1 MACCHIVKNKQVES
15 FFFFFI
21 MESGETLVAVLAII
35 CAIGLP
41 VVMTIFICYW
51 VLVGKHKERMAM
63 IERGI
68 VPEEALRTKANPNRY
83 IALRNGM
90 LMASLAI
97 GALIGILIES
107 CFTFTNEW
115 HWLLVPMITVL
126 FGGIGFVGYF
136 FLSHHLE
143 QKEAKENLPQALND

>member
-1 MACCHIVKNKQVES
+1 MDN
-15 FFFFFI
+15 
-21 MESGETLVAVLAII
+21 GETLVAVLSVI
-35 CAIGLP
+35 CAVGLP
-41 VVMTIFICYW
+41 IVMTIFICYW
-51 VLVGKHKERMAM
+51 VLTGKHKERMAM

-68 VPEEALRTKANPNRY
+68 VPEEAQRQKANPNRY

-115 HWLLVPMITVL
+115 HWLRGL
-126 FGGIGFVGYF
+126 FLLGTPFGAEGGQRGFVKGIERLTEQVKHGRTAMDRTHLGRRHAK
-136 FLSHHLE
+136 FLLLSGE
-143 QKEAKENLPQALND
+143 E

>member
-1 MACCHIVKNKQVES
+1 
-15 FFFFFI
+15 
-21 MESGETLVAVLAII
+21 
-35 CAIGLP
+35 
-41 VVMTIFICYW
+41 
-51 VLVGKHKERMAM
+51 M

-136 FLSHHLE
+136 FLSHHME
-143 QKEAKENLPQALND
+143 QKEAKENLPQGLND

>member
-1 MACCHIVKNKQVES
+1 MARSHIGKNKQVELLKTDS
-15 FFFFFI
+15 I
-21 MESGETLVAVLAII
+21 MEGNETIVAVSSVI
-35 CAIGLP
+35 CAVGLP
-41 VVMTIFICYW
+41 IVMTIFICYW

-68 VPEEALRTKANPNRY
+68 VPEEAQRTKANPNRY

-136 FLSHHLE
+136 FLSLHLE
-143 QKEAKENLPQALND
+143 L

>member
-1 MACCHIVKNKQVES
+1 
-15 FFFFFI
+15 
-21 MESGETLVAVLAII
+21 
-35 CAIGLP
+35 
-41 VVMTIFICYW
+41 
-51 VLVGKHKERMAM
+51 M

-68 VPEEALRTKANPNRY
+68 GPVEALRTKANPNRY

-136 FLSHHLE
+136 FLSLHLE
-143 QKEAKENLPQALND
+143 QKEAKEHLPQGLNDEAMR

>member
-1 MACCHIVKNKQVES
+1 
-15 FFFFFI
+15 
-21 MESGETLVAVLAII
+21 MESGETLVAVLGII
-35 CAIGLP
+35 CSIGLP

-51 VLVGKHKERMAM
+51 VLTGKHKERMAM

-68 VPEEALRTKANPNRY
+68 VPEEVQRTKANPNRY

-107 CFTFTNEW
+107 CFTFTNVW
-115 HWLLVPMITVL
+115 QWLLFPMITVF
-126 FGGIGFVGYF
+126 FGGIGFVVYF

-143 QKEAKENLPQALND
+143 QKEAKDNLSQALND

>member
-1 MACCHIVKNKQVES
+1 MDN
-15 FFFFFI
+15 
-21 MESGETLVAVLAII
+21 GETLVAVLSVI
-35 CAIGLP
+35 CAVGLP
-41 VVMTIFICYW
+41 IVMTIFICYW
-51 VLVGKHKERMAM
+51 VLTGKHKERMAM

-68 VPEEALRTKANPNRY
+68 VPEEAQRQKANPNRY

-115 HWLLVPMITVL
+115 HWLLVPMSTVL

-136 FLSHHLE
+136 FLARHLE
-143 QKEAKENLPQALND
+143 QKEAKEDLSKALND